1 MDARSVAHQ
10 QLDDLRKEIHALQ
23 QKTFL
28 INPAH
33 VWSVVWKL
41 AGLLETLVNERE
53 GSRHA

>member
-1 MDARSVAHQ
+1 MDAHQ
-10 QLDDLRKEIHALQ
+10 QLDDLRREIRELE
-23 QKTFL
+23 QKKFL

-41 AGLLETLVNERE
+41 AGLLETIVNERE